1 MPRKQKKFK
10 LPFLDWNRDGKGV
23 DPNEDTTP
31 NLRFFFKLFWRKLSG
46 ILSLNLMMLFQIA
59 PILVSVYVY
68 WSRATVP
75 AVNSVVYP
83 LAMGASIASG
93 SGSAASLLLTA
104 LGAQNAITAYH
115 SAIYIVI
122 PIMAVILL
130 ATFGW
135 QNTGATYVLRGMV
148 RQEPVSLVADYF
160 YAIRRNMRQGLFLG
174 IIDCLILGFLGYDIL
189 FFWGTSGSIFTD
201 IGFWLIIVIAI
212 LYISMRFYMYL
223 LLVTFDLKNRK
234 IIKNSLIFAF
244 LGFKRNFMAILGVAV
259 LVGLNVLLFFGLM
272 QFNIAIGLILPL
284 FYIMAIPAFMT
295 CYAAYPVIRKYMIDP
310 YYDENG
316 NPLNKD
322 GQPEENATPEFQEED
337 SEDLSDP
344 PDAPA
349 AGEA

>member
-31 NLRFFFKLFWRKLSG
+31 NLRFFFKLLWRKLSG
-46 ILSLNLMMLFQIA
+46 LLSLNLMMLFQII

-68 WSRATVP
+68 WSRATAP
-75 AVNSVVYP
+75 AVSSVVYP
-83 LAMGASIASG
+83 LAMGASLASG
-93 SGSAASLLLTA
+93 SGSGASLLLTA

-148 RQEPVSLVADYF
+148 RQEPVSLFADYF

-174 IIDCLILGFLGYDIL
+174 IIDCLILAFLGYDIL
-189 FFWGTSGSIFTD
+189 FFWGTSGSIFAD
-201 IGFWLIIVIAI
+201 IGFWLIIVVAI
-212 LYISMRFYMYL
+212 LYLSMRFYMYL

-244 LGFKRNFMAILGVAV
+244 LGFKRNFMATLGIL
-259 LVGLNVLLFFGLM
+259 VLLLLNYMVFVYVQPLG
-272 QFNIAIGLILPL
+272 IVLPMVL
-284 FYIMAIPAFMT
+284 TLSNGAFMST
-295 CYAAYPVIRKYMIDP
+295 YAAYFKIKEIMIDP
-310 YYDENG
+310 YAEK
-316 NPLNKD
+316 PETPAEEPIAKD
-322 GQPEENATPEFQEED
+322 D
-337 SEDLSDP
+337 VSK
-344 PDAPA
+344 
-349 AGEA
+349 